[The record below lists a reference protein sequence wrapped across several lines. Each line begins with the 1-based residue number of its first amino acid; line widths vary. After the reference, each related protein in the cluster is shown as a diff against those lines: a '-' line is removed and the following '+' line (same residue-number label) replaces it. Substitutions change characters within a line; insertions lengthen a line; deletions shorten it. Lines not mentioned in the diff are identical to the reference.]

1 MSHHVEVSYA
11 HFEREFLRL
20 AFTTE
25 IELSPAAL
33 AFMVDV
39 PIKVATAHMNTLVAN
54 GILELDRDDDGRL
67 IYNMPSRPPAPLQRS
82 SGSSPRRTRT
92 TTQERQADA
101 SSFPSALTTHSFVS
115 EGPPTA
121 IVVRRNHSLAQYH
134 SQASHG
140 QAVAGL
146 CLNAA
151 VCPGIGSIV
160 GGRTSTG
167 IAQLSLF
174 LAGVSLA
181 IFGLGLPLMLIAW
194 VWAIASSADQLN
206 KTSPHPLSDR

>member
-1 MSHHVEVSYA
+1 MSHHVKVSYA

-33 AFMVDV
+33 AFMIDV
-39 PIKVATAHMNTLVAN
+39 PIKVATTHMNALVAN
-54 GILELDRDDDGRL
+54 GILELDHDDDGRL
-67 IYNMPSRPPAPLQRS
+67 VYNMPSRPPAPLQRS
-82 SGSSPRRTRT
+82 SERPRQTTPTQQTVTSP
-92 TTQERQADA
+92 
-101 SSFPSALTTHSFVS
+101 LTTPSFVS
-115 EGPPTA
+115 STSAGGPPTA
-121 IVVRRNHSLAQYH
+121 IVVRRNQSLAQCH
-134 SQASHG
+134 NQASHG

-151 VCPGIGSIV
+151 VCPGIGSII

-167 IAQLSLF
+167 IAQLTLF

-181 IFGLGLPLMLIAW
+181 VFGLGLPLMLIAW

-206 KTSPHPLSDR
+206 KTPPTLLPDFPER